1 MLRVGKKKDFRKHME
16 DMILERKGR
25 LNSEPCGGNMTE
37 MKEDIMHRISKKID
51 FMKKMTP
58 ELEPTPTQLV
68 STESAS
74 LFKFD
79 RLYDYC
85 LKKINKCINVYEKD
99 LTRSRDKKY
108 YQLKI
113 EGSIL
118 SKELSQIRSSLVKRK
133 EGQDGQQQMM
143 GVIGSLMEIGKGESK
158 GENRDG
164 KGQPTSQRASN
175 SAYKRKVAKITKEM
189 GGKTRHHANDIH
201 GW

>member
-1 MLRVGKKKDFRKHME
+1 
-16 DMILERKGR
+16 
-25 LNSEPCGGNMTE
+25 
-37 MKEDIMHRISKKID
+37 
-51 FMKKMTP
+51 
-58 ELEPTPTQLV
+58 V

-133 EGQDGQQQMM
+133 EGQEGHQMM
-143 GVIGSLMEIGKGESK
+143 GVIGSLMEIGKGEAK
-158 GENRDG
+158 GEG
-164 KGQPTSQRASN
+164 KGQSTSQRASN
-175 SAYKRKVAKITKEM
+175 SAFKRKVAKITKEM
-189 GGKTRHHANDIH
+189 GGKARHHANDIH